1 MGILIKLKNLQTNMK
16 VKFKK
21 LDEEAVTPTYAK
33 PGDAGLDLT
42 AIEGS
47 TDPRGIYTYK
57 TGIAVEIP
65 EGFMGLIFPRS
76 SVYKQDLILSNS
88 IGVIDSGYRGEIII
102 KYRETKPYPSF
113 FVKGERVA
121 QLIILPVPYVTLI
134 EVEELTETAR
144 GEGGHGSTGA

>member
-1 MGILIKLKNLQTNMK
+1 MK

-21 LDEEAVTPTYAK
+21 LDESAVTPIYAK
-33 PGDAGLDLT
+33 LGDAGLDLT

-47 TDPRGIYTYK
+47 TDSRGIYTYK
-57 TGIAVEIP
+57 TGIAIEIP

-113 FVKGERVA
+113 FIKGERVA
-121 QLIILPVPYVTLI
+121 QLIILPVPYVHLI
-134 EVEELTETAR
+134 EVDELTETER

>member
-1 MGILIKLKNLQTNMK
+1 MK

>member
-21 LDEEAVTPTYAK
+21 LDEEGVTPTYAK